1 MHRVRRPRAAM
12 LGILPPQ
19 ESRHSHPRLPALRHV
34 PDGHHRPGFGRPRR
48 LAAFLRLLLLLIRA
62 RGIATL
68 RGVLDSGVARDLLAL
83 LELLEEERPD
93 AGAVARVFGR
103 LWEGLALEEE
113 RLLPDA
119 WQSHLVGRVLDDE
132 NPFSLGAEKGE
143 ISASVLEQAG
153 RGFWTPREMF
163 ALDAAVLLGR
173 VESAVP
179 ALAGIWVPWTNPEP
193 VDDPPRRTISPKFS
207 AAVDWGACP
216 ELLAGHYARY
226 GAGPYGRHR
235 AFLWR
240 EGRLLAVSRP
250 DPVILAELVA
260 YEREREPLIRNTE
273 RFLAGLP
280 AHHAL
285 LYGLPGTGKSSTVKA
300 IMNEYAHQG
309 LRLVEVKKEDLAEL
323 QEVLE
328 ILGERGRRFV
338 LFVDDLSFEEHEVE
352 YKTLKA
358 LLEGSVEEPP
368 ENVRL
373 YATSN
378 RRNLIRERFSDREE
392 GGASDDVHARD
403 TMQEKLSLSARFGL
417 RVTFPTPDQRRYLE
431 IVSGLARR
439 RGIKIPEEELKGRA
453 VLWDRWHAGRSGRTA
468 RQFVDELE
476 AELSEGRQGDGRRM

>member
-1 MHRVRRPRAAM
+1 MERGDTR
-12 LGILPPQ
+12 G
-19 ESRHSHPRLPALRHV
+19 
-34 PDGHHRPGFGRPRR
+34 
-48 LAAFLRLLLLLIRA
+48 LLIRA

-68 RGVLDSGVARDLLAL
+68 RGVLDSGVARDFLAL
-83 LELLEEERPD
+83 LGLLGEERPD
-93 AGAVARVFGR
+93 AGAVAGVFGR

-143 ISASVLEQAG
+143 VDPSVLGQA
-153 RGFWTPREMF
+153 RRDLRTLREMF
-163 ALDAAVLLGR
+163 VLDAAVLLGR

-179 ALAGIWVPWTNPEP
+179 ALAGIWIPWTNPEP
-193 VDDPPRRTISPKFS
+193 VEDSPRRTIARKLK
-207 AAVDWGACP
+207 AAEDWGACA
-216 ELLAGHYARY
+216 ELLAGHFARH

-250 DPVILAELVA
+250 DPVSLAELVA

-300 IMNEYAHQG
+300 IMNEYAD

-323 QEVLE
+323 PGVLEVL
-328 ILGERGRRFV
+328 GGRGRRFV

-352 YKTLKA
+352 YKALKA
-358 LLEGSVEEPP
+358 LLEGGVEEPP

-378 RRNLIRERFSDREE
+378 RRNLIRETFSERDD
-392 GGASDDVHARD
+392 GATGDDVHARD
-403 TMQEKLSLSARFGL
+403 TMQEKLSLAARFGL
-417 RVTFPTPDQRRYLE
+417 RLTFPSPDQTRYLE
-431 IVSGLARR
+431 IVAGLARV
-439 RGIKIPEEELKGRA
+439 RGLAIPAEDLRERA
-453 VLWDRWHAGRSGRTA
+453 LLWDRWHAGRSGRTA

-476 AELSEGRQGDGRRM
+476 AELAEGADSLS

>member
-1 MHRVRRPRAAM
+1 M
-12 LGILPPQ
+12 
-19 ESRHSHPRLPALRHV
+19 RHGNTRE
-34 PDGHHRPGFGRPRR
+34 
-48 LAAFLRLLLLLIRA
+48 LLIRA

-68 RGVLDSGVARDLLAL
+68 RGVLDSVVARDLLAL
-83 LELLEEERPD
+83 LELLEECPD
-93 AGAVARVFGR
+93 AGAVASVFGR
-103 LWEGLALEEE
+103 LWEELALEEE

-132 NPFSLGAEKGE
+132 NAFSLGAERGE
-143 ISASVLEQAG
+143 INPSVLGQA
-153 RGFWTPREMF
+153 RRDLRTLREMF
-163 ALDAAVLLGR
+163 ALDASTVLGR

-179 ALAGIWVPWTNPEP
+179 DLAGIWVPWTNPEP
-193 VDDPPRRTISPKFS
+193 VGDTPRRTIARKLS
-207 AAVDWGACP
+207 AAEDWGACA
-216 ELLAGHYARY
+216 ELLAGHYARH
-226 GAGPYGRHR
+226 GTGPYGRYR

-250 DPVILAELVA
+250 DPVSLAELVA

-300 IMNEYAHQG
+300 IMNEYADLG

-323 QEVLE
+323 QEVLGV
-328 ILGERGRRFV
+328 LGGRGRRFV

-352 YKTLKA
+352 YKAIKA

-378 RRNLIRERFSDREE
+378 RRNLIRETFSERESSA
-392 GGASDDVHARD
+392 GDDVHARD
-403 TMQEKLSLSARFGL
+403 TMQEKLSLAGRFGL
-417 RVTFPTPDQRRYLE
+417 RLTFPSPDQARYLE
-431 IVSGLARR
+431 IVAGLARE
-439 RGIKIPEEELKGRA
+439 RGLAIPAEDLRERA
-453 VLWDRWHAGRSGRTA
+453 LLWDRWHAGRSGRTA

-476 AELSEGRQGDGRRM
+476 AELAEGV